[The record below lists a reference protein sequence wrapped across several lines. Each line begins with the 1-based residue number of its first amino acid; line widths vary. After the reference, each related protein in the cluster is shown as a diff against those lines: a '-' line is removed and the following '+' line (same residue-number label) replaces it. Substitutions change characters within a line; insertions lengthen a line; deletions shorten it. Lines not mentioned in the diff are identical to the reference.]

1 MLAPPR
7 NTRNNVRLS
16 MWAPCGPVTLT
27 HKTTHH
33 TRLELVTDPPPLA
46 NGVSGKSGIAP
57 SPALS

>member
-33 TRLELVTDPPPLA
+33 TRLELVTDPPPLLMGCLA
-46 NGVSGKSGIAP
+46 SLA
-57 SPALS
+57 SPRAQP